1 MPAVKRKS
9 ASKTRGKAALA
20 WECRMVCI
28 EATEPNTLLKE
39 AVGYRFW
46 MRKKM
51 GDWAG
56 MRL

>member
-9 ASKTRGKAALA
+9 ASRTRGKAALA

-28 EATEPNTLLKE
+28 RGCQANNLLKE
-39 AVGYRFW
+39 AVAYLFW

-56 MRL
+56 MWL